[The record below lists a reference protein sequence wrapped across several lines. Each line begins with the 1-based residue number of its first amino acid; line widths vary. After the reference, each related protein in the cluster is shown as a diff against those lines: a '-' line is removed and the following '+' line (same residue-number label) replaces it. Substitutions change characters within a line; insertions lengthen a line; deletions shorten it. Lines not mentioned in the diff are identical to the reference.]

1 MTQYRA
7 LDSRTACPW
16 AEDTMKNR
24 RSEITIK
31 VTKEIQVSQI
41 QSVRD
46 TDTDAAD
53 DNYVDVEC
61 VEVVTLP

>member
-1 MTQYRA
+1 MSACCTAGTRVKVYGEVMTQYRA

-31 VTKEIQVSQI
+31 VTKEIQVS
-41 QSVRD
+41 
-46 TDTDAAD
+46 
-53 DNYVDVEC
+53 
-61 VEVVTLP
+61 